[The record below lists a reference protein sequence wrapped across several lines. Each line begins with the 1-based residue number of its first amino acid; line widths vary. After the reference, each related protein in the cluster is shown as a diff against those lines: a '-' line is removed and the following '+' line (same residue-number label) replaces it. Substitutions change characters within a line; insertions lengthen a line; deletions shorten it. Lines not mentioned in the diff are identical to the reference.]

1 MKEVYVTIYRHR
13 EGTIYVQLN
22 ATEEGQLAFIQNLN
36 KDLFVVES
44 IALEKVDD

>member
-1 MKEVYVTIYRHR
+1 MEVYVTIYRHR

-36 KDLFVVES
+36 KNIFVIES
-44 IALEKVDD
+44 IALENVDD